1 MKGLLQLLLLTVSV
15 SVGAL
20 NAYQRSSS
28 IIVFE
33 GDTKIAVVNQ
43 DSDTISIVDLKK
55 TPIKI
60 TEIPVGS
67 RPQSI
72 SFDQTTKT
80 LIVVN
85 QNEDA
90 LTFINSESYSI
101 IGQKKTSRGPF
112 GVVNDLSKFYVSN
125 QLDNSIDVFDTS
137 TFVHLANIEVDSE
150 PRGLA
155 LSKNFRWLYAT
166 HFKTGQVSVVD
177 TQSYKVISTIDLG
190 SKASLSQ
197 SIAITEDGRTAFLP
211 QTFVNDTNR
220 NLQFDTTVFPSISI
234 VDLEKR
240 VNLRKKRLGLD
251 IFDEPVGIPI
261 EAILFDESLYILN
274 AASNDLSILDINTF
288 SGSGHIELGSHPLG
302 ITINSTGTKL
312 YVDNSLDG
320 TISVIDTHSKEE
332 TSVIE
337 VTEIPLEPDLLA
349 GKRLFNSS
357 DDTRLA
363 KDQWIACATCH
374 FDGGADL
381 ASWFFPDG
389 KRNTPSL
396 YIAKHTPP
404 FHWAGN
410 LDEIHD
416 VEETIRNIQGGS
428 GLTMGDHG
436 CNPACDQ
443 AQPNEGRSVGLDQ
456 LATYVKSLL
465 FPSSFN
471 NLKKLKSSSDVL
483 LGEKLFFDEEVGC
496 STCHAPPLYQDGRR
510 HNVNLSLQLNKPA
523 IDTPSLLALR
533 QTPPYLHDGSAKSI
547 QDVIDLASIDDS
559 HGQVSHLS
567 QHESDSLIDFIMTI
581 DISELLTVPRHY
593 SSLQV
598 PNKREPYIQNV
609 FAKFHVNL
617 DQTDDHIQLDVKLSE
632 SANVPTDIY
641 LAIEMVGE
649 PFAAFIDSS
658 GLVESGAKTAPFA
671 SHTNPHDLLTQNV
684 LSLTLNRNDL
694 AAGEYLLHSVS
705 VNSGTSIFARKLW
718 LNHSTAKFSIDP

>member
-55 TPIKI
+55 NQIKI

-137 TFVHLANIEVDSE
+137 TFVHLASIEVDSE

-251 IFDEPVGIPI
+251 IV
-261 EAILFDESLYILN
+261 Y
-274 AASNDLSILDINTF
+274 
-288 SGSGHIELGSHPLG
+288 
-302 ITINSTGTKL
+302 
-312 YVDNSLDG
+312 
-320 TISVIDTHSKEE
+320 
-332 TSVIE
+332 
-337 VTEIPLEPDLLA
+337 
-349 GKRLFNSS
+349 
-357 DDTRLA
+357 
-363 KDQWIACATCH
+363 
-374 FDGGADL
+374 
-381 ASWFFPDG
+381 
-389 KRNTPSL
+389 
-396 YIAKHTPP
+396 
-404 FHWAGN
+404 
-410 LDEIHD
+410 
-416 VEETIRNIQGGS
+416 
-428 GLTMGDHG
+428 
-436 CNPACDQ
+436 
-443 AQPNEGRSVGLDQ
+443 
-456 LATYVKSLL
+456 
-465 FPSSFN
+465 
-471 NLKKLKSSSDVL
+471 
-483 LGEKLFFDEEVGC
+483 
-496 STCHAPPLYQDGRR
+496 
-510 HNVNLSLQLNKPA
+510 
-523 IDTPSLLALR
+523 
-533 QTPPYLHDGSAKSI
+533 
-547 QDVIDLASIDDS
+547 
-559 HGQVSHLS
+559 
-567 QHESDSLIDFIMTI
+567 
-581 DISELLTVPRHY
+581 
-593 SSLQV
+593 
-598 PNKREPYIQNV
+598 
-609 FAKFHVNL
+609 
-617 DQTDDHIQLDVKLSE
+617 
-632 SANVPTDIY
+632 
-641 LAIEMVGE
+641 
-649 PFAAFIDSS
+649 
-658 GLVESGAKTAPFA
+658 
-671 SHTNPHDLLTQNV
+671 
-684 LSLTLNRNDL
+684 
-694 AAGEYLLHSVS
+694 
-705 VNSGTSIFARKLW
+705 
-718 LNHSTAKFSIDP
+718 